1 MDFGNLSQADK
12 YLLYGLLL
20 KRKRS
25 PSQQRKLIAVIRSP
39 RDLDEKI
46 EAVMALGEEPE
57 RGSRRGRPRKEAPAA
72 GSQRRSR
79 KGGALVVDVFPELAK
94 LLKKC
99 SLKRRFAFTRVGE
112 YLDAIPLL
120 RRLETRLVVVNENLA
135 DDEYPR
141 YFEICRAVQPGI
153 RIIFLGSAPRPLPTD
168 RCFREA
174 ARFIPK
180 PISIARL
187 EETVGELFGSDY

>member
-1 MDFGNLSQADK
+1 MDFGNLSLADK

-20 KRKRS
+20 KKKRS
-25 PSQQRKLIAVIRSP
+25 SSQQGKLITIIRSR

-46 EAVMALGEEPE
+46 EAVMALGEEQSG
-57 RGSRRGRPRKEAPAA
+57 GSRGGRQRREAGA

-79 KGGALVVDVFPELAK
+79 KAGALVVDVFPELTK

-99 SLKRRFAFTRVGE
+99 SLKRRVAFTRIGE

-135 DDEYPR
+135 DGDYPR

-153 RIIFLGSAPRPLPTD
+153 KMIFLGSAPRTLPAD
-168 RCFREA
+168 PCFREA
-174 ARFIPK
+174 TRFMPK
-180 PISIARL
+180 PISIGRL
-187 EETVGELFGSDY
+187 QEAVGELLGLDY

>member
-79 KGGALVVDVFPELAK
+79 KGGALVVDVFPEPENCCGKLKTLLEDIDVAFPNSLNIEIFSSRLAT
-94 LLKKC
+94 L
-99 SLKRRFAFTRVGE
+99 
-112 YLDAIPLL
+112 
-120 RRLETRLVVVNENLA
+120 
-135 DDEYPR
+135 
-141 YFEICRAVQPGI
+141 
-153 RIIFLGSAPRPLPTD
+153 SA
-168 RCFREA
+168 
-174 ARFIPK
+174 
-180 PISIARL
+180 
-187 EETVGELFGSDY
+187 